1 MPVRRQQKL
10 LSGVHATAFRDCS
23 FDYSGFSNETE
34 QLANTDYGLFD
45 LKGGTLDFK
54 NCHFE
59 WGNANCRNYRPVFT
73 SNNGGTVKIKDSQW
87 HSVMTNNTDAGSS
100 VPYQYVE
107 YFFFDKSSDLS
118 GKCYIDGFDL
128 VNADIKKAGPTTTSR

>member
-1 MPVRRQQKL
+1 MPQLPAGLYQQQRR
-10 LSGVHATAFRDCS
+10 
-23 FDYSGFSNETE
+23 
-34 QLANTDYGLFD
+34 YG
-45 LKGGTLDFK
+45 
-54 NCHFE
+54 
-59 WGNANCRNYRPVFT
+59 
-73 SNNGGTVKIKDSQW
+73 KIKDSQW

-128 VNADIKKAGPTTTSR
+128 MNADIKKAGPTTTSR